1 MTISK
6 TWMEMTPKKEVRLF
20 RLKCYLCGQETEA
33 FSDEIGKIRKC
44 SSCKQS
50 IDPNK
55 CEVIQVH

>member
-20 RLKCYLCGQETEA
+20 RLKCYLCGEEIEV
-33 FSDEIGKIRKC
+33 FSDEIEKIRKC
-44 SSCKQS
+44 SSCKER